1 MSQVISCR
9 QCGYPT
15 TGALGESNLCPLCAA
30 DNLKGGPM
38 VCKKCHKACQPIG
51 ATLRGVQLVAC
62 PSCGQV
68 YTPDLIKL
76 PKGMPAIS
84 ITRVVK
90 KPAKITSK
98 RSAGK
103 KASARVQKS
112 KKVIVRKTNNQ
123 VKKGMEPCRQSAST
137 KRNMRQS

>member
-1 MSQVISCR
+1 LSNTVVSCR

-15 TGALGESNLCPLCAA
+15 TGTLGDPSLCPLCTA
-30 DNLKGGPM
+30 DGLKGGPM

-68 YTPDLIKL
+68 YTPDLMKL
-76 PKGMPAIS
+76 PAGMPAMS
-84 ITRVVK
+84 ITQVGK

-98 RSAGK
+98 KSVTVTSRRTQKETIKQKVKTLTKRSIK
-103 KASARVQKS
+103 NNKS
-112 KKVIVRKTNNQ
+112 KSK
-123 VKKGMEPCRQSAST
+123 S
-137 KRNMRQS
+137 KR